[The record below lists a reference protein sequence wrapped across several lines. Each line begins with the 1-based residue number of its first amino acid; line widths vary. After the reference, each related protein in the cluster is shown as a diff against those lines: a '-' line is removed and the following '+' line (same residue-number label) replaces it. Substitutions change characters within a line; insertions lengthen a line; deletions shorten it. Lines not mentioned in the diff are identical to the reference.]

1 MPVMHPF
8 AIGLIWGIYK
18 EETLTGSF
26 RYMEDGSFNTV
37 DEEELELPEDAV
49 IGLIHPIEFSKEE
62 RDAWKEQLEDYEI
75 IQPVEQLDRTVYL
88 ISEEEVG
95 QKAVERFEGV
105 ILNDLS
111 LIGKMQPL
119 GWYTGS
125 VQDAGCFYTFYR
137 EDGKLGA
144 ELHFSGTYIGG
155 QNEEVT
161 IEDVR
166 FYLAGTIERGSYV
179 YDEADDKKALL
190 LEQVPPRY
198 FSEIILQL
206 SKVTAS
212 KKEQ

>member
-1 MPVMHPF
+1 
-8 AIGLIWGIYK
+8 
-18 EETLTGSF
+18 
-26 RYMEDGSFNTV
+26 MEDGSFNTV

-49 IGLIHPIEFSKEE
+49 IGLIHPIELSKEE
-62 RDAWKEQLEDYEI
+62 RDTWKEQLEDYEI

-88 ISEEEVG
+88 ISEEEAG

-111 LIGKMQPL
+111 LIGKMQAL

-125 VQDAGCFYTFYR
+125 VQGWRLFLYLLPGRRKAGS
-137 EDGKLGA
+137 GA
-144 ELHFSGTYIGG
+144 SFSGTYIGG

-166 FYLAGTIERGSYV
+166 FYPAGTIERGSYV

>member
-1 MPVMHPF
+1 MELFTKKPVMHPF

-18 EETLTGSF
+18 EETITGSF

-111 LIGKMQPL
+111 LIGKCSLLAGIRVLFRMRAVFIPFT
-119 GWYTGS
+119 GKTGS
-125 VQDAGCFYTFYR
+125 WERSFIFQEPIS
-137 EDGKLGA
+137 EDR
-144 ELHFSGTYIGG
+144 T
-155 QNEEVT
+155 
-161 IEDVR
+161 R
-166 FYLAGTIERGSYV
+166 R
-179 YDEADDKKALL
+179 
-190 LEQVPPRY
+190 
-198 FSEIILQL
+198 
-206 SKVTAS
+206 
-212 KKEQ
+212 